1 MNIPLPVILV
11 CLAVVLALGTWGLYE
26 YFRGVNQR
34 RILSA
39 RGALDD
45 GERVASGALDRLDR
59 ALRRT
64 ELGRAIDRRIVASGS
79 RMKVSTFAFIATV
92 GGGTA
97 VFVLGSWMAPVFG
110 VAAAIGVVFL
120 LLTYLRRK
128 EERRRDAFVAQLPE
142 LARVLSNATSA
153 GLVLRTAL
161 ELAADE
167 LDDPARGEL
176 KRTSDALRLGQ
187 PVEQALRD
195 LADRMPSR
203 ELAVLVS
210 TLVVSARAGGS
221 LVTSLRTIADTL
233 EERKEIHRQIKT
245 IMGEVVVTNYA
256 VGAMGVGGLV
266 MLNMIMPGSLQAMS
280 ENVIGQVILT
290 VAAVAF
296 TLSVLIIRRLTR
308 VEV

>member
-1 MNIPLPVILV
+1 MNIPLPAILV
-11 CLAVVLALGTWGLYE
+11 CLAVVLAVATWGLYE

-45 GERVASGALDRLDR
+45 GERVAAGALDRLDR

-64 ELGRAIDRRIVASGS
+64 ELGKAIDRRIVASGS
-79 RMKVSTFAFIATV
+79 RMKVSTFTLMAV
-92 GGGTA
+92 LGGGAA
-97 VFVLGSWMAPVFG
+97 VFVIGSWMAPVFG
-110 VAAAIGVVFL
+110 IAAAIGVVFL

-153 GLVLRTAL
+153 GLVMRTAL

-167 LDDPARGEL
+167 LEDPARGEL

-187 PVEQALRD
+187 PVDQALRD
-195 LADRMPSR
+195 LGDRMPSR

-210 TLVVSARAGGS
+210 TLVVSARSGGS

-233 EERKEIHRQIKT
+233 EDRKEIHRQIKT

-266 MLNMIMPGSLQAMS
+266 MLNMIMPGSLRAMS
-280 ENVIGQVILT
+280 ENLVGQVIL
-290 VAAVAF
+290 AAAAAAF
-296 TLSVLIIRRLTR
+296 TLSVIIIRRLTR

>member
-79 RMKVSTFAFIATV
+79 RMKVSTFALIATV

-97 VFVLGSWMAPVFG
+97 VFVIGSWMAPVFG

-280 ENVIGQVILT
+280 ENVIGQVILA